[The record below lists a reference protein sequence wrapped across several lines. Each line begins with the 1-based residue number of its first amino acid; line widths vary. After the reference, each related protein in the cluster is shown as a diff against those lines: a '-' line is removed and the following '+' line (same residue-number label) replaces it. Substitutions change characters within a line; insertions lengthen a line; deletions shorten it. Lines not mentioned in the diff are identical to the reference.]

1 MAPASRN
8 GQARPSGW
16 SSPASAGPT
25 GRVTYRAVLVTAA
38 AAVRSAGGTSA
49 ITYAWRVGTS
59 ICDST
64 VRASSNPT
72 AAGRVGASGTA
83 ASSRL
88 DGRWV
93 NTIVRSSPTLAA
105 SSGAA
110 RNEAACSSPMAA
122 NTTPITLVGAP

>member
-1 MAPASRN
+1 MAPATTN
-8 GQARPSGW
+8 GQARPTGP

-25 GRVTYRAVLVTAA
+25 GRVTYRAVLVAAA
-38 AAVRSAGGTSA
+38 AAVRSVGGTSA

-59 ICDST
+59 ICDSK
-64 VRASSNPT
+64 VRASSSPT
-72 AAGRVGASGTA
+72 AAGRLGASGTT

-93 NTIVRSSPTLAA
+93 NTIVASSPTLAA
-105 SSGAA
+105 SRGAA
-110 RNEAACSSPMAA
+110 RNEAACNMPMAA

>member
-1 MAPASRN
+1 MAPATTN
-8 GQARPSGW
+8 GQARPTGP

-25 GRVTYRAVLVTAA
+25 GRVTYRAVLVAAA
-38 AAVRSAGGTSA
+38 AAVRSADGTRA

-59 ICDST
+59 ICARQM
-64 VRASSNPT
+64 RARGSPPAT
-72 AAGRVGASGTA
+72 CRLRASGTA

-105 SSGAA
+105 IGGAA
-110 RNEAACSSPMAA
+110 RNETACNTPTAA
-122 NTTPITLVGAP
+122 NTKPSTLVDAP

>member
-1 MAPASRN
+1 MAPATTN
-8 GQARPSGW
+8 GQARPTGP
-16 SSPASAGPT
+16 SSPASAGPA
-25 GRVTYRAVLVTAA
+25 GRVTYRAVLVVAA
-38 AAVRSAGGTSA
+38 AAVRSGGGTSA

-64 VRASSNPT
+64 VRASSSPT
-72 AAGRVGASGTA
+72 AMGRVGASGTA
-83 ASSRL
+83 ASSKL

-110 RNEAACSSPMAA
+110 RKEAACSTPTAA
-122 NTTPITLVGAP
+122 NT